1 MKTNKRISS
10 EEKEELLNNSID
22 FSIWNFNK
30 RIVLKFI
37 IISVLSIILI
47 SLRLHI
53 YESSKFYTDLKD
65 KREVLIEENKELKRK
80 IEALQFK
87 NKITNYFE
95 VRFGD
100 EQIQ

>member
-1 MKTNKRISS
+1 MKDDKRTSYL
-10 EEKEELLNNSID
+10 EKEELLNNYID
-22 FSIWNFNK
+22 YSIWNFNK
-30 RIVLKFI
+30 KIVLKFI
-37 IISVLSIILI
+37 VISICSIILI

-53 YESSKFYTDLKD
+53 YESSKFYIDLRD

-95 VRFGD
+95 VRYK
-100 EQIQ
+100 